1 MHFAKMY
8 GTIGKKVDFN
18 SFEMSA
24 NLAEN
29 SIVTL
34 FVFGIIR
41 GFIKVNFLGWLIP
54 LKCQCKKIIL
64 HTIDHT
70 LTEYVPNDHEITLS
84 PSFHPLEPITN

>member
-8 GTIGKKVDFN
+8 GTIEKKVDFS

-29 SIVTL
+29 SMVTL
-34 FVFGIIR
+34 RVFGIIG

-54 LKCQCKKIIL
+54 
-64 HTIDHT
+64 
-70 LTEYVPNDHEITLS
+70 
-84 PSFHPLEPITN
+84 